1 MEIYSFE
8 SLPSTQRWLLDR
20 LAEGAVTPPC
30 AVITDRQTQG
40 IGSRG
45 NRWIGRPGNFF
56 ASVALKKSNL
66 PGDLPLCAASIYFAY
81 LMRVTLFETGSKVWL
96 KWPNDFYLKDRKIG
110 GCITTVKGDAAVAGI
125 GINLVDAPRNFGVL
139 DINITPE
146 TLLRRYLDQLKKGWT
161 WKQIFSR
168 YRLEFEQSRAFCTH
182 WGEEE
187 IDMAEALLNED
198 GSLTIGNR
206 RVVSRR

>member
-1 MEIYSFE
+1 MEIYSFK

-20 LAEGAVTPPC
+20 LAEGALKPPC
-30 AVITDRQTQG
+30 AVIARIQSDG
-40 IGSRG
+40 VGSRG

-56 ASVALKKSNL
+56 ASVALKKSDL
-66 PGDLPLCAASIYFAY
+66 PDDLPLSAASIYFAY
-81 LMRVTLFETGSKVWL
+81 LMRMTLFETGSNVWL

-110 GCITTVKGDAAVAGI
+110 GCITTARGDVAVVGI
-125 GINLVDAPRNFGVL
+125 GLNLVDAPRNFGVL
-139 DINITPE
+139 DVDIAPE
-146 TLLRRYLDQLKKGWT
+146 TLLHRYLDQLRKGWT

-168 YRLEFEQSRAFCTH
+168 YRLEFEQSRAFHTH
-182 WGEEE
+182 AGDEE